1 MSLSESANGLKSAI
15 ALRVYWLGFAR
26 ENFVASNDRRL

>member
-1 MSLSESANGLKSAI
+1 MILSESADGLKSAI

-26 ENFVASNDRRL
+26 KNFVASNDRRL